1 MGCVK
6 SSNMWIVP
14 KNISSFIK
22 YDKEVKTLALSLHKG
37 VMYRSLPKS
46 PSYFERSLKSKKRY
60 FYSQIVLSSKLP
72 MVFQSRK
79 LYIRKYPIITYRK
92 FSLQSSQDWALYL
105 SGMKTQYTNHSTSK
119 KNLYRTPS
127 MCDIKHCTY
136 KDVSKL
142 FTLIERGKQDSLVCQ
157 VHRTFVK
164 RPKEKINTR
173 WVEQCMGLPIGWV
186 LPIR

>member
-1 MGCVK
+1 M
-6 SSNMWIVP
+6 
-14 KNISSFIK
+14 K

-46 PSYFERSLKSKKRY
+46 PSYFEKGLKSKRRN
-60 FYSQIVLSSKLP
+60 FYSQVVLSSKLP
-72 MVFQSRK
+72 MVFQSRT
-79 LYIRKYPIITYRK
+79 LQTRRYPVITYRK
-92 FSLQSSQDWALYL
+92 FSLQNSQDWKLHL
-105 SGMKTQYTNHSTSK
+105 SDMKTKYTDSATNK

-142 FTLIERGKQDSLVCQ
+142 FKLVERGKQDSLVSQ
-157 VHRTFVK
+157 VHRAFVK
-164 RPKEKINTR
+164 RPNEKINTR

-186 LPIR
+186 LPTR